1 MKLYL
6 EYAEMPLLQNQ
17 YCFFSSSFDT
27 LRQQNRFHL
36 SSPSDYRPHLWD
48 MHSSDK
54 SIHLC
59 APHNKSDVSWAH
71 LFSIF
76 NFSAFYRV
84 VNERIKSMMS
94 NFVRRCYISKAFTRD
109 TLRSKW
115 VYWGGTFCDCFSF
128 HSHRFIKSPCIA
140 QYPSARRIAFLSRRV
155 YFLTWYSYLAICL
168 AVHQYQLSFN
178 SPNLQSWYNWK
189 GGLYQHDSVH
199 HCPCG
204 SRATGLDSWPAVPSW
219 ISGRNLLRTVDNNL
233 LPLNL
238 MSRAF
243 IVYYTSPILSIFH
256 WMKRALKIIL

>member
-17 YCFFSSSFDT
+17 YYFFSSSFDT

-59 APHNKSDVSWAH
+59 EPHNKSDVSWAH

-94 NFVRRCYISKAFTRD
+94 NFVRRCYISKAFIKRYSAIKMSVLGRHF
-109 TLRSKW
+109 LRLFLFPFTQIHKIPL
-115 VYWGGTFCDCFSF
+115 Y
-128 HSHRFIKSPCIA
+128 
-140 QYPSARRIAFLSRRV
+140 SAIPVS
-155 YFLTWYSYLAICL
+155 TE
-168 AVHQYQLSFN
+168 
-178 SPNLQSWYNWK
+178 
-189 GGLYQHDSVH
+189 DSI
-199 HCPCG
+199 P
-204 SRATGLDSWPAVPSW
+204 
-219 ISGRNLLRTVDNNL
+219 
-233 LPLNL
+233 
-238 MSRAF
+238 
-243 IVYYTSPILSIFH
+243 
-256 WMKRALKIIL
+256 